1 MGLWGEVLRSA
12 SGDDILLPRE
22 MGDGVGRPVGRSK
35 NSEKKED
42 DGLADTSTRFRE
54 FAEGALSQRLLSTT
68 VRASAM
74 PASCRP

>member
-1 MGLWGEVLRSA
+1 MGLRGEVLRNA

-22 MGDGVGRPVGRSK
+22 IGDGVGRPVGRRE
-35 NSEKKED
+35 NGEKKD

>member
-1 MGLWGEVLRSA
+1 MGLWGEVLRNA

-22 MGDGVGRPVGRSK
+22 MGDSVGRPVGRRK
-35 NSEKKED
+35 NSEKGD

>member
-22 MGDGVGRPVGRSK
+22 MGDGVGRPFGRGGK
-35 NSEKKED
+35 GEKED

>member
-1 MGLWGEVLRSA
+1 MGLWGEGLRNA

-22 MGDGVGRPVGRSK
+22 MRDGVGRPVGRRE
-35 NSEKKED
+35 NDEEKD
-42 DGLADTSTRFRE
+42 DGLAGTSTRFRE
-54 FAEGALSQRLLSTT
+54 FADGALSQRLLSTT

>member
-1 MGLWGEVLRSA
+1 MGLRGEGLRNA
-12 SGDDILLPRE
+12 CGDDILLPRE
-22 MGDGVGRPVGRSK
+22 MGDGVGRPVGRRG
-35 NSEKKED
+35 NDEKKD

>member
-1 MGLWGEVLRSA
+1 MGLRGEVLRNA

-22 MGDGVGRPVGRSK
+22 MGDGVGRPVGRRG
-35 NSEKKED
+35 NDEKKD

>member
-1 MGLWGEVLRSA
+1 MGLRGEGLRNA

-22 MGDGVGRPVGRSK
+22 MGDGVGRPFGRRG
-35 NSEKKED
+35 NGGKED
-42 DGLADTSTRFRE
+42 DGLAGTSARFRE
-54 FAEGALSQRLLSTT
+54 FAEGALNQRLLSTT